1 MKLKIKRVMLA
12 LCMVTCLF
20 LSACSTA
27 ETDESNAVDPA
38 LATTLDQI
46 SRDTLSQFA
55 TMTDEQYAM
64 TLSQA
69 EKSGYTAMASGL
81 TSWNSIKDDLGAF
94 VSVDSTE
101 IRKTDDGYAIDVNA
115 TFEKR
120 EVVVGI
126 GINEEV
132 SEYTSM
138 SFSPVYTTG
147 ENMVKAGMNTLMGMG
162 TVFIVLIFISLLIG
176 CFKFINAFEQKMK
189 QNAQKESAAVPAPI
203 PVQADPVEEEEL
215 VDDLE
220 LVAVITAAIAASAN
234 TSADGLVVR
243 SIRRAPSAKWKK
255 A

>member
-27 ETDESNAVDPA
+27 KDDASSSVEPG
-38 LATTLDQI
+38 LAMTLQEI
-46 SRDTLSQFA
+46 SKDTLSQFA
-55 TMTDEQYAM
+55 NMTDEQYAM
-64 TLSQA
+64 TLAQA
-69 EKSGYTAMASGL
+69 EKSGYTAMATGL
-81 TSWNSIKDDLGAF
+81 ASWNSVKDDLGAF
-94 VSVDSTE
+94 VSVDDTLVTKTE
-101 IRKTDDGYAIDVNA
+101 DGYSIEVSA

-120 EVVVGI
+120 EVKVNI

-132 SEYTSM
+132 SEYTAM

-147 ENMVKAGMNTLMGMG
+147 ENLTKAGMNTLMGMG

-189 QNAQKESAAVPAPI
+189 NNAKKESVAAPAPA
-203 PVQADPVEEEEL
+203 PVQAAPVEEEL

-220 LVAVITAAIAASAN
+220 LVAVITAAIAAAAN

-243 SIRRAPSAKWKK
+243 SIKRAPSAKWKK